1 MSLRSDTL
9 MHDLEGV
16 LREWAFSDEGRILVS
31 PTKADMTVVQ
41 GESEE
46 APLDDLL
53 QEAASVIADF
63 LCARIAQL
71 GLRPADYWKTEA
83 GAIVTKRLAK
93 ALSSPSPEF
102 LSLLQGIIRGRG

>member
-1 MSLRSDTL
+1 MTQRTDTL
-9 MHDLEGV
+9 LQDLDGV

-53 QEAASVIADF
+53 QEAAVVIGDF
-63 LCARIAQL
+63 LCARIGQL

-83 GAIVTKRLAK
+83 AANVTKRLAK

-102 LSLLQGIIRGRG
+102 LSLVQGILRGRG